1 MDMRDMMQ
9 NKCGP
14 LPWAL
19 AKLNGKMRSSPRNTL
34 ISTFVREVLLVHSLP
49 ENIIK
54 ILDAMVLTQH
64 LPTSLETSGS
74 IYHFIL

>member
-1 MDMRDMMQ
+1 MDMRDMVQ
-9 NKCGP
+9 YKCGP
-14 LPWAL
+14 PPWAL
-19 AKLNGKMRSSPRNTL
+19 AKLNGKTRSSPRNTL
-34 ISTFVREVLLVHSLP
+34 INTFVREVLLVHSLP

-54 ILDAMVLTQH
+54 ILDAMVLIQH